1 MYLTDVLFNITYYS
15 EGLISMFFPVSP
27 PRHLLGSDHFFFTCA
42 GWMKCG
48 LVCNECPLIFS
59 WYSTT
64 LKVPGLKLAWN
75 TIVVIQLIQNK
86 ILEMFPAIPWKINLE
101 NLLAKQFDHFRI
113 SRYITEFIDVFVT
126 VWYTCFTAIAVTTEP
141 LFFKKI
147 PQLFRYIFRFPIP
160 FYHHHH
166 QFLREGKGFY
176 FPWENRDLP
185 PQTKKARKCAAQVR
199 FLSKKACYHQ

>member
-1 MYLTDVLFNITYYS
+1 MVQYHTEGPGFETRMKHNSCYS
-15 EGLISMFFPVSP
+15 VKTKQNPRNVS
-27 PRHLLGSDHFFFTCA
+27 S
-42 GWMKCG
+42 
-48 LVCNECPLIFS
+48 
-59 WYSTT
+59 YS
-64 LKVPGLKLAWN
+64 
-75 TIVVIQLIQNK
+75 
-86 ILEMFPAIPWKINLE
+86 IPWKINLE
-101 NLLAKQFDHFRI
+101 NLLAKQFDHYRI

-199 FLSKKACYHQ
+199 FLSKKACCHQ